1 MLLTLIKLAV
11 TGAAIMLL
19 YLIGASVV
27 RNFAGGH
34 AVIDEELTPLEDVD
48 YRYRCIVCGTE
59 VVMYAS
65 PDAEEPMP
73 PRHCAERMALIAPV
87 S

>member
-1 MLLTLIKLAV
+1 MVTLIKI
-11 TGAAIMLL
+11 AATMFGVVVL

-34 AVIDEELTPLEDVD
+34 AFIDEELAPLEDVD
-48 YRYRCIVCGTE
+48 YRYRCTVCGAE

-73 PRHCAERMALIAPV
+73 PRHCAERMALITPV
-87 S
+87 